1 MEDINRIYGGRE
13 LRGRKEKYLVV
24 NIGSILLIDVGEW
37 EESTMTP
44 RFLVRNID
52 WIVVLQ
58 DENKN
63 IIVMCEEQAYE
74 EK

>member
-37 EESTMTP
+37 EELTMIF

-52 WIVVLQ
+52 WIVVL
-58 DENKN
+58 
-63 IIVMCEEQAYE
+63 
-74 EK
+74 